1 MAINIQTG
9 LMDEAVTQGGYYT
22 DLTEYFSSV
31 PEIARPFLRNAK
43 VTLSKIEEMLCKG
56 FGRAFGFSRPITREL
71 FVEFINY
78 HFTILIYRFIGTG
91 QRRRYFAP
99 FFRSVFTEILYSYII
114 NI

>member
-1 MAINIQTG
+1 
-9 LMDEAVTQGGYYT
+9 MDEAVTQGGYYT

-56 FGRAFGFSRPITREL
+56 FAERLDLVDHHQRIIGRI
-71 FVEFINY
+71 INY

>member
-1 MAINIQTG
+1 MEKALKLLKKYHHGHKYSNRS
-9 LMDEAVTQGGYYT
+9 MDEAVTQGGYYT

-71 FVEFINY
+71 LGSN
-78 HFTILIYRFIGTG
+78 L
-91 QRRRYFAP
+91 
-99 FFRSVFTEILYSYII
+99 
-114 NI
+114 

>member
-31 PEIARPFLRNAK
+31 PEIARPFLRTQKLHYPRLKRCFARIWQS
-43 VTLSKIEEMLCKG
+43 VWI
-56 FGRAFGFSRPITREL
+56 SRPITREL
-71 FVEFINY
+71 LVEFINY

-91 QRRRYFAP
+91 QRRDTLRHFSGVY
-99 FFRSVFTEILYSYII
+99 Y
-114 NI
+114 